1 MKVHFTLSPT
11 ELAHVK
17 EVYDCQTED
26 SLMMKRQ
33 NVCPRN
39 KTGVSSRLPPA
50 ANNQTFFSHLYFV
63 LIFFVLMQII
73 FREEKNIISF
83 MKIY

>member
-33 NVCPRN
+33 NVCQQSN
-39 KTGVSSRLPPA
+39 F
-50 ANNQTFFSHLYFV
+50 FFSHLYFV